1 MDNGSKPLEENSC
14 LDKQNEW
21 KDSPAAE
28 EGPGTDGAA
37 GHSKLPAFR
46 PFSPS
51 SAPPADKG
59 SLQNLS
65 KQQRK
70 DRKKQINAHTKAQI
84 KAAKRNANIHMPPPE
99 VSIFAPA
106 STMGHH
112 LGVGMGLY
120 FQLLEWLMI
129 LFACLTFLSVPY
141 WIVIN
146 QSVFTDKANKDNE
159 SVGLKVFEDPSMLS
173 TTFASIVGHQLD
185 PNNTLVYMNTELGS
199 KWYGPMEKNDFLLW
213 VSLLDVVGVVL
224 AIFLVTYYT
233 WKAGW
238 FELDVDKNCYDATD
252 YAVLVTG
259 LPPDAGFHEIGHFFS
274 RFGEVMDVTL
284 VLDMEQVLK
293 ACARASKLEHKRE
306 LQQHYMRML
315 PTECREGAKK
325 RMEEIE
331 DELMQVLKDINEAMD
346 AQIAKNKSEAAKGPL
361 HKGSFFGSSKRNKV
375 QHDGTSSNE
384 GSSRIKAAMPMAEG
398 DEMNAK
404 ALTPSS
410 SIFDEPPSP
419 GVVPPGQGSSR
430 RQGFYKNTTFGGNF
444 KRETVY
450 ATKAAFV
457 TFNRI
462 SEQKECLKLTPN
474 PGWSGWLYSHTVAKS
489 AQCMRGYC
497 IETKRACGPSDYIFE
512 NMCLSKQRRFWR
524 RVLIRFLYL
533 VMLIICALIVS
544 GLSSQ
549 TRVTLNRKELDFN
562 TEVMNSDVGRAAS
575 YLPTSAPANSAIS
588 ELRGLYEEAMRE
600 AASSETTPSF
610 STGLASTADFT
621 DYCTLALPEV
631 CAEHYRESLGGEK
644 DTPGLQMT
652 FGKQFQWAKFFDEAV
667 YHRPLL
673 ASLNELAK
681 EKDPTKVEGT
691 DEGLSACLACYC
703 LGLAAEDKTEQKAG
717 AWLAKSQEH
726 CNIYNRQAD
735 VDSSTETAISI
746 VVVVLNVALK
756 LFVQFLSAR
765 EMQWTRSEMEMSF
778 CVVAYT
784 SQLLNS
790 VLVVLLVNAR
800 PNARSTE
807 TGERVGE
814 TDIKGLR
821 YIILDGSFD
830 DFSAA
835 WYEYVGTSFMIL
847 LFIQTI
853 FPLVNICIEVILK
866 GVQRMVVRL
875 KRDATQDDYNNAYN
889 HPQFLLQQRIADVML
904 NVSVALL
911 FCSGMPLCA
920 AVVILVFG
928 VASVM
933 DRWAITHLMT
943 VTRYGS
949 ALPRLILGLLP
960 WMVFLHCGF
969 GLWMHSYF
977 MMRNW
982 DREATAVFVQTGKD
996 QLEHSIRPEDAF
1008 GEYIDER
1015 NVKTRISQP
1024 NSFGLLLLAFI
1035 MFLWLFF
1042 RHVIQRWLDPIL
1054 RLWVDA
1060 KMQENLEEGD
1070 DDGNR
1075 RFWVLRK
1082 ILAMPKLQLPGMPDT
1097 PEDDDCMTFERAI
1110 TEKRLKG
1117 MPTFRLPFHPRYA
1130 DAFSGLLHSAIWSRM
1145 LGPYRYTR
1153 LVPVREEE
1161 PLTVYRVEVKTS
1173 DILGAGTDA
1182 NVLLQIF
1189 GIKDGKE
1196 VSTGLHDLCSMHN
1209 DFERGNTDVFMLT
1222 VRDVGRMERIEVR
1235 SCGKGFF
1242 GYWHLEFVRITDC
1255 VRGVTL
1261 MFPCGQ
1267 WLHPRRPESLVQV
1280 LVPSGDI
1287 PDRHKALHVASE
1299 EAALSLEQNPKGVCQ
1314 KGVQGTLLPG
1324 AVALE
1329 EGCNRL
1335 EQPGDV
1341 SSPLGAG
1348 GVILEEEGTTEE
1360 MRTTGTMSI
1369 MEGVGGADDAGE
1381 VVEDREQA
1389 SGKGQVSSGSIK
1401 ENIHIEMSPGPA
1413 LTAGTVGGPPPVLA
1427 QRSSPTGS
1435 ASKCDTLKRQRQERL
1450 VQVKLSWKI
1459 SDHLILHAK
1468 DAPLDENYGDFKQFE
1483 YGPAL
1488 SSYLASMQAPE
1499 SPRVEASSRLM
1510 KA

>member
-1 MDNGSKPLEENSC
+1 M
-14 LDKQNEW
+14 W
-21 KDSPAAE
+21 A
-28 EGPGTDGAA
+28 
-37 GHSKLPAFR
+37 
-46 PFSPS
+46 
-51 SAPPADKG
+51 SAKEFG
-59 SLQNLS
+59 C
-65 KQQRK
+65 
-70 DRKKQINAHTKAQI
+70 H
-84 KAAKRNANIHMPPPE
+84 
-99 VSIFAPA
+99 F
-106 STMGHH
+106 
-112 LGVGMGLY
+112 GVGMGLY
-120 FQLLEWLMI
+120 FQMLEWLMI
-129 LFACLTFLSVPY
+129 LFSCITFLSFPF
-141 WIVIN
+141 WIVTN
-146 QSVFTDKANKDNE
+146 QSVFTDEANKDRE
-159 SVGLKVFEDPSMLS
+159 SVGLKVFESPSLLGS
-173 TTFASIVGHQLD
+173 TFASIPDHQLD
-185 PNNTLVYMNTELGS
+185 PNNTLVYMNTELGNS
-199 KWYGPMEKNDFLLW
+199 WYGPMEKDDFLLW
-213 VSLLDVVGVVL
+213 ISLLDVVGVVL
-224 AIFLVTYYT
+224 TIFLVTYFT

-238 FELDVDKNCYDATD
+238 FELSVDKNTYDATD

-259 LPPDAGFHEIGHFFS
+259 LPPDAGFHEVGHFFS
-274 RFGEVMDVTL
+274 RFGEVIDVTL
-284 VLDMEQVLK
+284 VLDMGRVLQ
-293 ACARASKLEHKRE
+293 ACAKASRLEHKRE
-306 LQQHYMRML
+306 QLASIRRMFPAESGRGTQEQL
-315 PTECREGAKK
+315 ERTE
-325 RMEEIE
+325 E
-331 DELMQVLKDINEAMD
+331 DLVLLLKDINEDMD
-346 AQIAKNKSEAAKGPL
+346 RAIAERQHPL
-361 HKGSFFGSSKRNKV
+361 SGSAILHHPSNLVKPEKWRSMSRH
-375 QHDGTSSNE
+375 QHN
-384 GSSRIKAAMPMAEG
+384 P
-398 DEMNAK
+398 
-404 ALTPSS
+404 
-410 SIFDEPPSP
+410 
-419 GVVPPGQGSSR
+419 
-430 RQGFYKNTTFGGNF
+430 
-444 KRETVY
+444 VY
-450 ATKAAFV
+450 AADAESGEPQLNSSVGADGEEVALGKEDSQEWDGRAEKEFTKKAVYDTKAAFV
-457 TFNRI
+457 TFNRM
-462 SEQKECLKLTPN
+462 SEAKNCLRLTPN
-474 PGWSGWLYSHTVAKS
+474 PGWIGWLYRHTVALD
-489 AQCMRGYC
+489 AQCIRGHC
-497 IETKRACGPSDYIFE
+497 IETMRACNPTDYIFE
-512 NMCLSKQRRFWR
+512 NMCFSE
-524 RVLIRFLYL
+524 VLRIWHKTGIRLLYL
-533 VMLIICALIVS
+533 VLLIVCALIVS
-544 GLSSQ
+544 GLSSR
-549 TRVTLNRKELDFN
+549 TRVDLDRTDLDFSTHDMN
-562 TEVMNSDVGRAAS
+562 THVGRAAS
-575 YLPTSAPANSAIS
+575 FLPQSAPAGSTVS
-588 ELRGLYEEAMRE
+588 QLRELYEEAMQE
-600 AASSETTPSF
+600 ASSSATTPAF
-610 STGLASTADFT
+610 SPKLAAKANFT

-631 CAEHYRESLGGEK
+631 CAEHYRQSLGGAQEVELVMK
-644 DTPGLQMT
+644 
-652 FGKQFQWAKFFDEAV
+652 FGKQLQWGKNFDKVV
-667 YHRPLL
+667 YERPVLHSMNKL
-673 ASLNELAK
+673 AET
-681 EKDPTKVEGT
+681 EDPRSVQGT
-691 DEGLSACLACYC
+691 DVGLSACLACYC
-703 LGLAAEDKTEQKAG
+703 LGLSIEEESEQKPGDWLSVSRQHCDAYIAG
-717 AWLAKSQEH
+717 DE
-726 CNIYNRQAD
+726 
-735 VDSSTETAISI
+735 DSGTEAGIS
-746 VVVVLNVALK
+746 VVIAVLNIVLK
-756 LFVQFLSAR
+756 LFVQVLAAA
-765 EMQWTRSEMEMSF
+765 EKQWTRSEMEMSF